1 MNLANGRLGSPGSA
15 ANCEAP
21 VPRIQA
27 IRVVDLNA
35 SNSWAEFA
43 GLFRDTHQAHTN
55 HERAKGELKALMPDD
70 AKEAMGLLANV
81 CSPQKRTLIDIDME
95 KQENLRW
102 LLVGR
107 VWTLPRP
114 DEKRA

>member
-1 MNLANGRLGSPGSA
+1 MNLAYRRRGSPGSA

-27 IRVVDLNA
+27 IRVVDMNA

-55 HERAKGELKALMPDD
+55 HERAKGELKGAD
-70 AKEAMGLLANV
+70 ARGCQGSDGSPRECVFTPKAN
-81 CSPQKRTLIDIDME
+81 
-95 KQENLRW
+95 
-102 LLVGR
+102 
-107 VWTLPRP
+107 
-114 DEKRA
+114 AH